1 MMNHTIHTYIIRLLK
16 NSNVMIYQYNFVLCV
31 LLLLT
36 WISVI
41 VVVFHVSL
49 FTLSFMYYY
58 VLLKP

>member
-16 NSNVMIYQYNFVLCV
+16 NSNVMIYQYNFV